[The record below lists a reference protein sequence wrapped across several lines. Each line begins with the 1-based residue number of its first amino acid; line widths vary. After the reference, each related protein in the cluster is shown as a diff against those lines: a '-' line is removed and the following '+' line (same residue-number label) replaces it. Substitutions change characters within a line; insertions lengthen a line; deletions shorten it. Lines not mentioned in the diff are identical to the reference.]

1 MQQDYRSWFYAIAA
15 NRNLRGEDLRLL
27 LVLLANTNNDCAQ
40 ITPIEIAN
48 QLGLRDSN
56 VARAI
61 KRLFEEGIIK
71 KKKFAGKLIGY
82 RFSTEE
88 LEREK

>member
-1 MQQDYRSWFYAIAA
+1 MQQDYRSWLEAIAA
-15 NRNLRGEDLRLL
+15 NRNLRGEDLRVL

-56 VARAI
+56 
-61 KRLFEEGIIK
+61 
-71 KKKFAGKLIGY
+71 
-82 RFSTEE
+82 
-88 LEREK
+88 